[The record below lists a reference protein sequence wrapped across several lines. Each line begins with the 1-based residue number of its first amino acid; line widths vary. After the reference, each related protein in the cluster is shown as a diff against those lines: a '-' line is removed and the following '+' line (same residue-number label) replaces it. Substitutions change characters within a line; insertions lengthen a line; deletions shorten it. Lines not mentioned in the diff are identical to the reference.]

1 MLEGPGA
8 AAVRPSGPG
17 SPAKPEAFWQPI
29 ETTLKCADGKFCA
42 EPIDLVPR
50 SRFPAPMDLITT
62 TESLDRL
69 CRLLAAESFIT
80 VDTEF
85 MRESTYW
92 PDLCLIQVA
101 GEKTTGLIDPL
112 APGIDLEPFFAL
124 MNDARVLKVFHAARQ
139 DIEIMVHRA
148 GIVPHPVFDTQI
160 AAMVCG
166 FGDQVGYEAI
176 VRRLAKAQI
185 DKSSRFT
192 DWSRRPLSEK
202 QLAYALADVT
212 HLRVVY
218 EGLKRELDRTG
229 REHWLRE
236 EMDILTNPATYR
248 TEPED
253 AWKRVK
259 VRLRS
264 KKQLG
269 VLIEVAAWREREA
282 REKNVPR
289 ARVLKDDAIAEI
301 ATQIPQSREA
311 LNQLRALPKGM
322 ASSRIGDAVLKAVSA
337 GLALDAKALP
347 QPDDG
352 RGELSEQA
360 QAAAEILKLALK
372 VICEQEGIAPKLVA
386 SSSDIDA
393 IAEDDAAD
401 VPLMHGW
408 RRELFGDLAL
418 AIKRGEAVIGFHDG
432 RVRVLPA
439 GHAMKAAAE

>member
-1 MLEGPGA
+1 ME
-8 AAVRPSGPG
+8 
-17 SPAKPEAFWQPI
+17 
-29 ETTLKCADGKFCA
+29 
-42 EPIDLVPR
+42 
-50 SRFPAPMDLITT
+50 LITT
-62 TESLDRL
+62 TESLAHL
-69 CRLLAAESFIT
+69 CSALATEAFIT

-101 GEKTTGLIDPL
+101 GETLNGLIDPL
-112 APGIDLEPFFAL
+112 APGIDLTPFFAL
-124 MNDARVLKVFHAARQ
+124 MNNPAVLKVFHAARQ

-192 DWSRRPLSEK
+192 DWSRRPLSDK
-202 QLAYALADVT
+202 QLVYALADVT

-218 EGLKRELDRTG
+218 EALKTELDRTG

-236 EMDILTNPATYR
+236 EMEILTNPATYR

-289 ARVLKDDAIAEI
+289 SRVLKDDAVAEV
-301 ATQIPQSREA
+301 AVQMPQTREA
-311 LNQLRALPKGM
+311 LNQLRALPRGM
-322 ASSRIGDAVLKAVSA
+322 ASSRTGDSLLKAVAA
-337 GLALDAKALP
+337 GLAIDPRTLE

-352 RGELSEQA
+352 RDDMSEAA
-360 QAAAEILKLALK
+360 QAAAEVLKLALK
-372 VICEQEGIAPKLVA
+372 VVCEQEGIAPKLVA

-393 IAEDDAAD
+393 IAESDDAD
-401 VPLMHGW
+401 IHLMHGW
-408 RRELFGDLAL
+408 RRELFGNLAL
-418 AIKRGEAVIGFHDG
+418 AIKRGEAVIGFARG

-439 GHAMKAAAE
+439 PASVPAAAE

>member
-1 MLEGPGA
+1 
-8 AAVRPSGPG
+8 
-17 SPAKPEAFWQPI
+17 
-29 ETTLKCADGKFCA
+29 
-42 EPIDLVPR
+42 
-50 SRFPAPMDLITT
+50 MDLITT
-62 TESLDRL
+62 TESLYRL
-69 CRLLAAESFIT
+69 CDSLASETFVT

-101 GEKTTGLIDPL
+101 GETVNGLIDPL
-112 APGIDLEPFFAL
+112 APGIDLKPFFAL
-124 MNDARVLKVFHAARQ
+124 MDNPNVLKVFHAARQ

-176 VRRLAKAQI
+176 VRKLAKEQI

-218 EGLKRELDRTG
+218 EGLKTELDRTG

-253 AWKRVK
+253 AWKRIK
-259 VRLRS
+259 LRLRS
-264 KKQLG
+264 KKQLA
-269 VLIEVAAWREREA
+269 VLMEVAAWREREA
-282 REKNVPR
+282 RDKNVPR
-289 ARVLKDDAIAEI
+289 SRVLKDDAIAEI
-301 ATQIPQSREA
+301 ATQCPQTREA

-322 ASSRIGDAVLKAVSA
+322 ATSRIGDAIQKAVAA
-337 GLALDAKALP
+337 GLAIDPKSLP

-352 RGELSEQA
+352 RDDMSDAA
-360 QAAAEILKLALK
+360 QAAAEVLKLALK
-372 VICEQEGIAPKLVA
+372 VVCEKEGIAPKLVA

-393 IAEDDAAD
+393 IAENDAAD
-401 VPLMHGW
+401 VHLMHGW
-408 RRELFGDLAL
+408 RRELFGNLAL
-418 AIKRGEAVIGFHDG
+418 AIKRGEAVIGFEGG

-439 GHAMKAAAE
+439 TPGLKAAAE

>member
-1 MLEGPGA
+1 ME
-8 AAVRPSGPG
+8 
-17 SPAKPEAFWQPI
+17 
-29 ETTLKCADGKFCA
+29 
-42 EPIDLVPR
+42 
-50 SRFPAPMDLITT
+50 LITT
-62 TESLDRL
+62 TESLTRLCDRL
-69 CRLLAAESFIT
+69 AEEDFVT

-101 GEKTTGLIDPL
+101 GAELNGLIDPL
-112 APGIDLEPFFAL
+112 APGIDLKPFFAL
-124 MNDARVLKVFHAARQ
+124 MNDPKVLKVFHAARQ

-192 DWSRRPLSEK
+192 DWSRRPLTDK

-218 EGLKRELDRTG
+218 EGLKKELDRTG

-253 AWKRVK
+253 AWKRIK

-269 VLIEVAAWREREA
+269 VLVEVAAWREREA

-289 ARVLKDDAIAEI
+289 SRVLKDDAIAEI
-301 ATQIPQSREA
+301 AVQMPQSKES

-322 ASSRIGDAVLKAVSA
+322 GSSRIGEAVLKAVAA
-337 GLALDAKALP
+337 GLAADPKTLP
-347 QPDDG
+347 AVEDG
-352 RGELSEQA
+352 RDEMSESA
-360 QAAAEILKLALK
+360 QAAAEVLKLALK
-372 VICEQEGIAPKLVA
+372 VVCEQEGIAPKLVA
-386 SSSDIDA
+386 TTSDIDA
-393 IAEDDAAD
+393 VAENDAAD
-401 VPLMHGW
+401 VHLMHGW

-418 AIKRGEAVIGFHDG
+418 AIKRGEAVIGFERG
-432 RVRVLPA
+432 RVRVLPTPTQP
-439 GHAMKAAAE
+439 KAEAAE